1 MREGNIIVKA
11 QPLKDF
17 ATRIFSACNI
27 SSENALKWADVLVW
41 ANLRG
46 VDSHGV
52 LRIPRYIETIK
63 NGNINARP
71 NITIEKKDAAIAVLD
86 WDASPFTIWMA
97 RAM

>member
-1 MREGNIIVKA
+1 MSEGNIIVKA

-86 WDASPFTIWMA
+86 CDASPPDEEA
-97 RAM
+97 C